1 MKFTERLI
9 KSRNEKGWTQ
19 AEISNLLN
27 IKRSTYAKYEVGE
40 NQPDFQTLIKLANL
54 FGKSTD
60 YLLGRVSDKESIDVD
75 TGPFLPLKNKLE
87 ESNIDPKS
95 LLNSYAFQYLNT
107 DDLPEIK
114 LHIEWVMDKAA
125 NRYDNKKNYYPQK

>member
-1 MKFTERLI
+1 FTERLI

-75 TGPFLPLKNKLE
+75 TVAFWSLKNILD
-87 ESNIDPKS
+87 ESNSATKS
-95 LLNSYAFQYLNT
+95 ILDSYAFQYLKTN
-107 DDLPEIK
+107 DLTEIK
-114 LHIEWVMDKAA
+114 NQIEWVIDNAA
-125 NRYDNKKNYYPQK
+125 KRSDNKEN